1 MEKAKKEMNMEK
13 AKKGKSKPDSP
24 NNLGKVALGMMSCA
38 ASAALEDIETGEKTS
53 EMKNTLA
60 NHFTR
65 DFFCSEKYHRAWLKA
80 LRKTVKE
87 FAKNDKSEGGSRT
100 RIELNSIYDRRE
112 KELINWSCKGIMQF
126 GTVRRWLKEL
136 RDLFRELNIELT

>member
-1 MEKAKKEMNMEK
+1 MKKAKKEMNMKK
-13 AKKGKSKPDSP
+13 AKKGKAKPDSA
-24 NNLGKVALGMMSCA
+24 NNIGKVAFGMMSCA
-38 ASAALEDIETGEKTS
+38 ASAALEDIEAGEGK
-53 EMKNTLA
+53 MKNTLA

-80 LRKTVKE
+80 LRKAVKE

-100 RIELNSIYDRRE
+100 RNQLNAIYDRRE
-112 KELINWSCKGIMQF
+112 KELINLSCKDIMRF